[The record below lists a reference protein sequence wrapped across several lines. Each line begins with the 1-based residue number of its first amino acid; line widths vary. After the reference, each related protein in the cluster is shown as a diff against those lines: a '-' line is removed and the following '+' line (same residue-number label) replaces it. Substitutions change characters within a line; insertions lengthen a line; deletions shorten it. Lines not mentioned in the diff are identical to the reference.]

1 MSRVDYRI
9 SEVDPASW
17 DALVGQFEDRTVF
30 HTLPWLETIRAAHGV
45 KIVLTQAQVNDRCVA
60 IWPYL
65 ELRKGPLRVIGSP
78 LPGWSTAY
86 MGPLFDHKADIPAV
100 LQAFLEHRLFRRY
113 AFFAC
118 KSINRSHPVDLG
130 AFGFKPRM
138 LFDTYMVDL
147 TLPEETL
154 WSNLKSECRTRI
166 RKAGKLNMEVR
177 WETNVADFIDDFWQM
192 SLETFAKARIA
203 PTHTRT
209 FAVEVWKRLS
219 AIGRIKA
226 VSAWHEGQRTAM
238 LVLPFDDRRM
248 YYWGGASFDAF
259 RSLPGHNLL
268 HWEAICKAKA
278 MGLQEYDFI
287 STSGGPG
294 RFKKTFGPTEVAMAT
309 HWERSSSRLMA
320 VLKNQYES
328 YLRKRRRVNA

>member
-1 MSRVDYRI
+1 
-9 SEVDPASW
+9 
-17 DALVGQFEDRTVF
+17 
-30 HTLPWLETIRAAHGV
+30 
-45 KIVLTQAQVNDRCVA
+45 
-60 IWPYL
+60 
-65 ELRKGPLRVIGSP
+65 
-78 LPGWSTAY
+78 

-294 RFKKTFGPTEVAMAT
+294 RFKKTFGPAEVAMAT